1 MKITSSLKPGQS
13 MLFSSA
19 KMHIMLHQVNQIKDA
34 ENNLETTALKQ
45 KVQEPIILLQPP
57 EKL

>member
-1 MKITSSLKPGQS
+1 